1 MHPRDRRLTDL
12 YAYEVLAIQI
22 RHTAHNL
29 RSITSGE
36 FPGGR
41 VSALAPGTSRR
52 VGHLSLRIRAVL
64 ASRWSMSR
72 RVAIVHDWLIAM
84 RGGERVL
91 ESLCALFPAADLFT
105 LRYEPSR
112 VSPALARHKVTT
124 AFIDRWARW
133 PLLGGR
139 FRGLLPLFPL
149 AVESFDLTG
158 YDLVISSSH
167 CVAAG
172 VLAPATA
179 LHVAYLHSPMRY
191 AWEARAAYEA
201 KVGGGALGRLAFRAA
216 AHYLRG
222 WDESASARPD
232 VLIANS
238 TYTRDRVRRYYR
250 RDAEIIE
257 PPIDTRRFEGRA
269 GSSVREPDR
278 SAAPFLVVSALVPY
292 KRVEL
297 AIRAMRGRAERLIV
311 VGEGPERAHLSALA
325 PANVELRGWVS
336 DEELVDLY
344 LGCRAVIHP
353 AVDDF
358 GMVMVEAMAAGK
370 PVVVSSEGGS
380 AEIVRRDETGVFFD
394 SPTVEALQAA
404 MDRLRALEGRFD
416 PGRLREEA
424 RRFDTTVFRRRFLEA
439 IARAEVDRGRGSAV
453 GGGAR
458 SRLGARPKAQARMKV
473 ERPVE
478 PMR

>member
-1 MHPRDRRLTDL
+1 
-12 YAYEVLAIQI
+12 
-22 RHTAHNL
+22 
-29 RSITSGE
+29 
-36 FPGGR
+36 
-41 VSALAPGTSRR
+41 
-52 VGHLSLRIRAVL
+52 
-64 ASRWSMSR
+64 MSQ

-105 LRYEPSR
+105 LRFDPAR

-124 AFIDRWARW
+124 SFIDRWARS
-133 PLLGGR
+133 PVLGGR

-149 AVESFDLTG
+149 AAESFDLGG

-172 VLAPATA
+172 VLTPPTA

-191 AWEARAAYEA
+191 AWEGRAAYEA

-216 AHYLRG
+216 THYLRS
-222 WDESASARPD
+222 WDKAASVRPD
-232 VLIANS
+232 LLIANS

-250 RDAEIIE
+250 REAEVIE
-257 PPIDTRRFEGRA
+257 PPIDTPRFAGRGGA
-269 GSSVREPDR
+269 SSHERGLPGAAESPH
-278 SAAPFLVVSALVPY
+278 APFLVVSALVPY

-297 AIRAMRGRAERLIV
+297 AVQAMRGRRERLIV
-311 VGEGPERAHLSALA
+311 VGEGPERARLTAMA
-325 PANVELRGWVS
+325 PPNVTFRGWVG

-344 LGCRAVIHP
+344 AGCRAVIHP

-370 PVVVSSEGGS
+370 PVVVSSEGGA
-380 AEIVRRDETGVFFD
+380 AEIVRRDESGVFFD

-404 MDRLRALEGRFD
+404 MDRVLALGHRFD
-416 PGRLREEA
+416 PTRLRQEA
-424 RRFDTTVFRRRFLEA
+424 RRFDTAVFQRRILAA
-439 IARAEVDRGRGSAV
+439 IDRAEIERGRAV
-453 GGGAR
+453 PPGVAAG
-458 SRLGARPKAQARMKV
+458 RLKAV
-473 ERPVE
+473 
-478 PMR
+478 